1 MVLKPQPGDYCDKE
15 TFFID
20 FEKYLGE
27 NIDVKAGS
35 EIHFLCKAWQDDFDF
50 AFFTKGKL
58 DQEVEAVLQED
69 DFAVKP
75 STHADMYGSSTEEEG
90 QFPCIYYKIK

>member
-20 FEKYLGE
+20 FEKYLGK

-35 EIHFLCKAWQDDFDF
+35 EIHFLCKAWLENFQF

-58 DQEVEAVLQED
+58 DQEIEAVRQQD
-69 DFAVKP
+69 DFAVK
-75 STHADMYGSSTEEEG
+75 SSSHAESLRSSTEEEEEG
-90 QFPCIYYKIK
+90 